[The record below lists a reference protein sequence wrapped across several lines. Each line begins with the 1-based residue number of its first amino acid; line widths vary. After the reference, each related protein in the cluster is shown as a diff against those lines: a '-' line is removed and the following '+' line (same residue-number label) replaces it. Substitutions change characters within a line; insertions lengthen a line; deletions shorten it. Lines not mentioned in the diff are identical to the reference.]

1 MKAKKE
7 KQKRVTNHI
16 VIEIDDEGK
25 AYDIFEE
32 IQNKYSFYD
41 NCVIETEVS
50 EDESIVDWDRQ
61 DETNFSLMWKRRK
74 GK

>member
-1 MKAKKE
+1 MT

-32 IQNKYSFYD
+32 IQNKYGFYD
-41 NCVIETEVS
+41 NCVIETEVG
-50 EDESIVDWDRQ
+50 EEESIVDWDRQ
-61 DETNFSLMWKRRK
+61 DETSFALMWKRKK
-74 GK
+74 GGGK